1 MNHPVVAYLP
11 LRYVLTDSVAV
22 RTSFDP
28 LHTDPVLSGRAQRG
42 MLAAALTRAGL
53 REELTA
59 WVARGEHVHFSPAH
73 PRLEQHARPGVQVVA
88 HPPPTYLYTPGKDG
102 DTLVDAFAGATDDP
116 NLPYRAIRDPLTPDR
131 SLRAIVR
138 TTAERY
144 LGRSRTG
151 ETGRGVPFFTTS
163 LDPGQ
168 VFEARWRLS
177 GPDHAFLR
185 ALAER
190 ILGVLESARGALTLG
205 AGGTR
210 AHGGVD
216 VGPVDPER
224 PLSPDRVAW
233 PRPDRSRAAG
243 QEVDLL
249 LLSPAMVVGAQ
260 GQHRPHALVP
270 AVRELW
276 ERHLPG
282 VRPEVVA
289 AHVEP
294 VLVGAYHRA
303 YRGPMI
309 ERRAAAAGSVVRL
322 RTATELTTA
331 QVRDLEANTL
341 GERAVDGYGQFVLL
355 DPPPGDPEPLVPPS
369 TPAPARRPGTVT
381 LTDGRALPEPG
392 PLDPAADPHLAV
404 LYDALLWNAAA
415 QPVRDHA
422 RALARAS
429 TATLAPLTPSLLG
442 RLREVVAHPHRTP
455 DEALTALHTT
465 LTGDSGQGAHK
476 VLRERA
482 VRTLERAHL
491 KRPGRG
497 GRITVHRWLSELAG
511 GETAVSWWRSHRP
524 GDAPDS
530 AYPRALAAVDLAR
543 PDGLPD
549 LARDNG
555 LSPRAEEWERQAA
568 PRLCLL
574 LVSSWMA
581 EAARVL
587 RATPDGGGT
596 R

>member
-1 MNHPVVAYLP
+1 MSHTVVAYLP
-11 LRYVLTDSVAV
+11 LRYVLTDSVTV

-42 MLAAALTRAGL
+42 MLAAALARAGL
-53 REELTA
+53 REELTE

-88 HPPPTYLYTPGKDG
+88 HPPPAYLYTPGKDG
-102 DTLVDAFAGATDDP
+102 DVLVDSFAGGTDDP
-116 NLPYRAIRDPLTPDR
+116 SLPYKSVRDPLTPDR
-131 SLRAIVR
+131 SLRATVR

-144 LGRSRTG
+144 LGRPRTA
-151 ETGRGVPFFTTS
+151 ETGPGRPFFTTS

-177 GPDHAFLR
+177 GPDHEFLS

-190 ILGVLESARGALTLG
+190 ILRVLESARGALTLG

-210 AHGGVD
+210 AHGGVE
-216 VGPVDPER
+216 VGPVDPDS

-233 PRPDRSRAAG
+233 PRADRSRGAG

-276 ERHLPG
+276 ERRLPG
-282 VRPEVVA
+282 FRPEVVA

-294 VLVGAYHRA
+294 VLVGAYHRG
-303 YRGPMI
+303 YRGPMT

-322 RTATELTTA
+322 RPITELSTV
-331 QVRDLEANTL
+331 QVRDLEAHPL

-355 DPPPGDPEPLVPPS
+355 DPPRAAEPLVPPS
-369 TPAPARRPGTVT
+369 TPIPARRPGTVI

-392 PLDPAADPHLAV
+392 VPDPTADPNLAV

-422 RALARAS
+422 RDLARAS
-429 TATLAPLTPSLLG
+429 AATLAPLTPSLLG

-455 DEALTALHTT
+455 DEALTVLHTT
-465 LTGDSGQGAHK
+465 LTGDPGQGAHK

-482 VRTLERAHL
+482 VRALERARL
-491 KRPGRG
+491 RRPGRG
-497 GRITVHRWLSELAG
+497 GRITVHRWLSDLTG
-511 GETAVSWWRSHRP
+511 GERAVTWWSSHRP

-549 LARDNG
+549 LARDSG
-555 LSPRAEEWERQAA
+555 LSPRAEAWERQAA

-587 RATPDGGGT
+587 RTAPDGGGT